1 MLDHVALGALTEDP
15 ARKDAVPLV
24 VALVL
29 NGELDEGAGLGR
41 ILPRRGL
48 FAGAQPDDRATD
60 ARAVAGLHLE
70 LADEPV
76 ALVEQAD
83 HRDAFGHRG
92 RTFDAA
98 DLGRHAFGLGDRLD
112 GRAAVTL
119 GRAAVAA
126 GKRARGE
133 QREQRGR
140 DRARA
145 HWAHSAPGRHA
156 S

>member
-1 MLDHVALGALTEDP
+1 MLDHVALGAFAKDP

-24 VALVL
+24 VALIL
-29 NGELDEGAGLGR
+29 YRQLDEGAGLGR
-41 ILPRRGL
+41 IFPRRGRL
-48 FAGAQPDDRATD
+48 AGAQPHDRTAD

-70 LADEPV
+70 IADQPV

-83 HRDAFGHRG
+83 DGDALRHRG
-92 RTFDAA
+92 RALDAA
-98 DLGRHAFGLGDRLD
+98 DLGGHTLGLGDRLD
-112 GRAAVTL
+112 GGAAIAL

-126 GKRARGE
+126 GERRRGE
-133 QREQRGR
+133 QRDQRGR

-145 HWAHSAPGRHA
+145 HAVHSAPGRHA